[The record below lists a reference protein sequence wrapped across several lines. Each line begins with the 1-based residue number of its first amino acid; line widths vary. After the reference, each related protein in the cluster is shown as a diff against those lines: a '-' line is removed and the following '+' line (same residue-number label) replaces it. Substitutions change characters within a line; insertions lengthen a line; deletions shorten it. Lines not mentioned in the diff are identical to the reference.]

1 MKGRAQHEGQLRWQ
15 CHHKLFI
22 LAEWFVIL
30 DHGLKWTSFR
40 MPYKVSGKRWAPF
53 GESGRAPEL
62 KAYFENVQ
70 AKPEQTK
77 AERNTLHSK
86 GLCKEAEFVQF
97 K

>member
-1 MKGRAQHEGQLRWQ
+1 MICDIGPQFKVD
-15 CHHKLFI
+15 I
-22 LAEWFVIL
+22 LQDAL
-30 DHGLKWTSFR
+30 QSH
-40 MPYKVSGKRWAPF
+40 GKRWAPF